1 MDVNYH
7 ERKEESMYPSPK
19 PKARTD
25 FKVKKNQKKGKVAA
39 EIGNVSRDR
48 SHANAQSAS
57 ELGRALELVSL
68 ILFCF

>member
-1 MDVNYH
+1 
-7 ERKEESMYPSPK
+7 MYPSPK
-19 PKARTD
+19 PKARAD
-25 FKVKKNQKKGKVAA
+25 FKVKKNQKEGKVAT

-48 SHANAQSAS
+48 SRANAQCVS